1 MSFLSQN
8 LSFARLQ
15 DRSWRKRHNTL
26 LYLQRVLLVV
36 CILIWLVL
44 EVWLLIL
51 HPVEVTWLL
60 WREQVIIRVHS
71 IISCVLLVLL
81 LELYITWSSL
91 ISVTALLLLEHHG
104 QTFMFLVLHRGRGVR
119 DLHGI

>member
-36 CILIWLVL
+36 CILIRLIL

-60 WREQVIIRVHS
+60 WREQVIIRV
-71 IISCVLLVLL
+71 
-81 LELYITWSSL
+81 LYHQLRTLGSFAGTSYH
-91 ISVTALLLLEHHG
+91 V
-104 QTFMFLVLHRGRGVR
+104 V
-119 DLHGI
+119 